1 MSNTIYEWNF
11 SDSKNRWKLWYI
23 LAISVILW
31 LTIWWIFTKQYW
43 LSFIVILLAWISLFI
58 ENNSSETIEVKI
70 SDLWIKIWDYF
81 YDFKSID
88 NYSFIYS
95 WENAIY
101 LRLILNKNTIKKI
114 DLKINNSICAD
125 LKNILNQVIDEEKW
139 WELTSTEKLI
149 NLLKL

>member
-58 ENNSSETIEVKI
+58 ENNSSEIIEVKI
-70 SDLWIKIWDYF
+70 SELWIKIWDYF

-95 WENAIY
+95 GENAIF
-101 LRLILNKNTIKKI
+101 LRLILNKKWIKKI
-114 DLKINNSICAD
+114 DLKINNIICGD
-125 LKNILNQVIDEEKW
+125 LKGILNQVANEEKW
-139 WELTSTEKLI
+139 WELSFSEKII

>member
-1 MSNTIYEWNF
+1 MSNTIYEWSF

-70 SDLWIKIWDYF
+70 NELWIKIWEYF

-95 WENAIY
+95 GENAIF
-101 LRLILNKNTIKKI
+101 LRLTLNKKWIKKI
-114 DLKINNSICAD
+114 DLKIDNYICSK
-125 LKNILNQVIDEEKW
+125 LKNILNQFINEEKW
-139 WELTSTEKLI
+139 WELTFSEKMI